1 MSWLAR
7 RAGNDFSRRQ
17 LLEPIRERRGS
28 NKNPSP
34 PSESP
39 RSGKLARRYLQR
51 QQLLDLGAAALAYL
65 TELTHRQPQIWIHD
79 VERLQEQLQTHTS
92 KPFVTDRLCV
102 EGKHQF
108 GRGAQYAINSAWEE
122 CVPMRM
128 RMNSSR
134 SRFPAIASISSSVS

>member
-1 MSWLAR
+1 MSITKANRSCQESETRRFRTCSRSCCRQAEVAATEPHREQVSWLAR

-65 TELTHRQPQIWIHD
+65 TELT
-79 VERLQEQLQTHTS
+79 
-92 KPFVTDRLCV
+92 
-102 EGKHQF
+102 
-108 GRGAQYAINSAWEE
+108 
-122 CVPMRM
+122 
-128 RMNSSR
+128 
-134 SRFPAIASISSSVS
+134 